1 MQHYQDSTQ
10 KKQTLADL
18 LDLDTDKKNC
28 FSFDVLFRFISDVFE
43 IVHAWLGLLGFD
55 ECYSFRKK

>member
-1 MQHYQDSTQ
+1 MQHHQDSTQ

-28 FSFDVLFRFISDVFE
+28 FSFDVLLD
-43 IVHAWLGLLGFD
+43 LYQM
-55 ECYSFRKK
+55 YSK